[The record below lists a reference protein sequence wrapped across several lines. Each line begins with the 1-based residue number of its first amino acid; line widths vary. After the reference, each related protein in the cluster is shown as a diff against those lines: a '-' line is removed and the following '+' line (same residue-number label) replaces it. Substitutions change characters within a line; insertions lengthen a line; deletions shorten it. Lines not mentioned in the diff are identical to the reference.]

1 VLKQRFGVSVT
12 TVQAAHDELVRGG
25 FVVTRGILGTFV
37 VEHPPH
43 LHHYALVLFQ
53 QLGHCVR
60 FLTTLAIEAAAIGS
74 GPAPRIT
81 VFHGVSPDP
90 ENEPHQALL
99 AAARSQRLAGMILVV
114 EPWSLRDSPLLAM
127 PNLPRVVIAPRPLP
141 DWDTVA
147 LDEDS
152 FLTKALDHFRARG
165 RKRLAVIAGHEQY
178 RLGDELVAPAAKRGL
193 AMRPYWVQR
202 LAATH
207 PEHARE
213 CAHLMFNANQDE
225 RPDALMIRDDNLV
238 EHTILGLLDAGIR
251 VPQDLEIVA
260 HCNFPPPTPSV
271 VPLTR
276 LGFDTRRILT
286 TAMSTLDRLRR
297 GKVGRSTLIPA
308 EFESDVEARTRA
320 ATRG

>member
-1 VLKQRFGVSVT
+1 
-12 TVQAAHDELVRGG
+12 
-25 FVVTRGILGTFV
+25 
-37 VEHPPH
+37 
-43 LHHYALVLFQ
+43 
-53 QLGHCVR
+53 
-60 FLTTLAIEAAAIGS
+60 
-74 GPAPRIT
+74 
-81 VFHGVSPDP
+81 
-90 ENEPHQALL
+90 
-99 AAARSQRLAGMILVV
+99 
-114 EPWSLRDSPLLAM
+114 
-127 PNLPRVVIAPRPLP
+127 
-141 DWDTVA
+141 
-147 LDEDS
+147 
-152 FLTKALDHFRARG
+152 
-165 RKRLAVIAGHEQY
+165 
-178 RLGDELVAPAAKRGL
+178 
-193 AMRPYWVQR
+193 MRPYWVQR